1 MWYVPNLSYSG
12 NLTGAS
18 MNPARALGPAVCAS
32 AKMSDAFAYH
42 WIYWLGPL
50 LGGSVAGLFYK

>member
-1 MWYVPNLSYSG
+1 
-12 NLTGAS
+12 